1 MALSSDVLFASKL
14 SEADRRD
21 PKGWNERVFDAPNHR
36 HYGPARR
43 LHLILMQIT
52 GNYSSIDSLFA
63 ADNDMTWDT
72 LLSFHLAQNRS
83 EPESQRRVISEWL
96 FYADWQEQ

>member
-1 MALSSDVLFASKL
+1 MALIMGDLGDSKL
-14 SEADRRD
+14 SALARRD
-21 PKGWNERVFDAPNHR
+21 PKGWNDRIFEEPNHR
-36 HYGPARR
+36 HYGPVRR
-43 LHLILMQIT
+43 LHIILMQIT
-52 GNYSSIDSLFA
+52 ENYSSIDSLFA

-83 EPESQRRVISEWL
+83 EPEAQRRVISEWL